1 MTPLVLTLLIGIGAL
16 LVIWLVTVLLIW
28 RWFRLSE
35 RAVLKCLYD
44 PNINAHKMDKELA
57 RLRRYASVIRVLKVI
72 TIEIP
77 FMLPVLLLLLLT
89 AAVAKL

>member
-44 PNINAHKMDKELA
+44 PNINATKMDKELA
-57 RLRRYASVIRVLKVI
+57 RLRRYATVIRYLKVF

-77 FMLPVLLLLLLT
+77 FMLVLLVLGLITNWLF
-89 AAVAKL
+89 

>member
-1 MTPLVLTLLIGIGAL
+1 MEPLTLTLLIGIGAL
-16 LVIWLVTVLLIW
+16 VVIWLVTVLLIW

-44 PNINAHKMDKELA
+44 PNINAAKMDKELA
-57 RLRRYASVIRVLKVI
+57 RLRRYATVIRYLKVF

-77 FMLPVLLLLLLT
+77 FMLVLLVLGLITNWLF
-89 AAVAKL
+89 

>member
-44 PNINAHKMDKELA
+44 PNINATKMDKELA
-57 RLRRYASVIRVLKVI
+57 RLRRYATVIRYLKVI

-77 FMLPVLLLLLLT
+77 FMLVLLVLGLITNWLF
-89 AAVAKL
+89 

>member
-1 MTPLVLTLLIGIGAL
+1 MEPLTLTLLIGIGAL
-16 LVIWLVTVLLIW
+16 VLIWALTVLLIW

-44 PNINAHKMDKELA
+44 PNINATKMDKELA
-57 RLRRYASVIRVLKVI
+57 RLRRYATVIRYLKVI

-77 FMLPVLLLLLLT
+77 FMLVLLVLGLITNWLF
-89 AAVAKL
+89 

>member
-44 PNINAHKMDKELA
+44 PNINAAKMDKELA
-57 RLRRYASVIRVLKVI
+57 RLKRYATVIRYLKVF

-77 FMLPVLLLLLLT
+77 FMLVLLVLGLITNWLF
-89 AAVAKL
+89 

>member
-28 RWFRLSE
+28 RWFKLSE

-44 PNINAHKMDKELA
+44 PNINAAKMDKELA
-57 RLRRYASVIRVLKVI
+57 RLKRYATVIRYLKVF

-77 FMLPVLLLLLLT
+77 FMLVLLVLGLITNWLF
-89 AAVAKL
+89 

>member
-1 MTPLVLTLLIGIGAL
+1 MEPLTLTLLIGIGAL
-16 LVIWLVTVLLIW
+16 VLIWLVTVLLIW

-44 PNINAHKMDKELA
+44 PNINAAKMDKELK
-57 RLRRYASVIRVLKVI
+57 RLKRYATVIRYLKVF

-77 FMLPVLLLLLLT
+77 FMLVLLVLGLITNWLF
-89 AAVAKL
+89 

>member
-28 RWFRLSE
+28 RWFKLSE

-44 PNINAHKMDKELA
+44 PNINAAKMDKELA
-57 RLRRYASVIRVLKVI
+57 RLRRYATVIRYLKVI

-77 FMLPVLLLLLLT
+77 FMLVLLVLGLITNWLF
-89 AAVAKL
+89 